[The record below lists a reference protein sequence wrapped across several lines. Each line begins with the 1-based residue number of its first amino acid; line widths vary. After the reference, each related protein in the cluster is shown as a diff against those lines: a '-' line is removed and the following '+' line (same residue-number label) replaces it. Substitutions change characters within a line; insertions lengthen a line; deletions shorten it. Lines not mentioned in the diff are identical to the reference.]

1 MKLSDFTPGQ
11 SATITGFEK
20 GDSQYRNK
28 LLSLGLTR
36 GTQIDIMKIAPLG
49 DPVEVETRGFRLSLR
64 KAEAKILILE
74 QIGRV

>member
-1 MKLSDFTPGQ
+1 MKLSDFAPGQ

-20 GDSQYRNK
+20 GDNLYRNK

-36 GTQIDIMKIAPLG
+36 GTKIDIKKIAPLG

-64 KAEAKILILE
+64 KAEARILVLE
-74 QIGRV
+74 RVGTT